1 MTAMATALDDQK
13 KLADLYRADFY
24 AWARQQAAALRDFQ
38 TTRPNLPLDLAHLI
52 EEVDGLADTKLSAV
66 KSQVAR
72 IMVHYL
78 KLEFSPAAPPRRKW
92 EVSIIDAQN
101 AIDSD
106 MTPTIWSDVERGLA
120 PFYKGARRLA
130 AAELRARNE
139 PEAAVALP
147 ETCPYTLD
155 QLLDE
160 TWRPANRHGLVDEP
174 L

>member
-1 MTAMATALDDQK
+1 MATELDDRK
-13 KLADLYRADFY
+13 KLADLYEADFY
-24 AWARQQAAALRDFQ
+24 AWARQQAAALRDFHA
-38 TTRPNLPLDLAHLI
+38 TRPNLPLDLEHLI
-52 EEVDGLADTKLSAV
+52 EEVDGLADIKLSAV

-106 MTPTIWSDVERGLA
+106 MTPSIGPEVERALA
-120 PFYKGARRLA
+120 RLYKGARRLA
-130 AAELRARNE
+130 AAELRAHDE
-139 PEAAVALP
+139 PEAAASLP

-160 TWRPANRHGLVDEP
+160 TWRPTNRHGLVDEP